1 MGTGERDMVFIAKGD
16 GLFEPREVK
25 TGVKVRGFY
34 EIKKGVAEGENVVT
48 GANFLLDS
56 ESKLKAA
63 ILGAG
68 K

>member
-1 MGTGERDMVFIAKGD
+1 
-16 GLFEPREVK
+16 
-25 TGVKVRGFY
+25 
-34 EIKKGVAEGENVVT
+34 VAEGENVVT

>member
-1 MGTGERDMVFIAKGD
+1 
-16 GLFEPREVK
+16 LFEPREVK

-34 EIKKGVAEGENVVT
+34 EIKKGVKPGEDVVT

-56 ESKLKAA
+56 ESKLKAS
-63 ILGAG
+63 ISGGG

>member
-1 MGTGERDMVFIAKGD
+1 M
-16 GLFEPREVK
+16 FEPREVK

-34 EIKKGVAEGENVVT
+34 EIKKGVAAGEKVVT

-63 ILGAG
+63 ISGAG